1 MKNNWPIKKIG
12 KIILGIIAAIFV
24 FIIILSFKNNQIFIT
39 IIWPLLCSVLAGF
52 FVYLILEIKDRRHWS
67 DSKLKIIENLD
78 STLTAVLTTI
88 RLAAGMNPPRDLSI
102 PQEIISFFKDS
113 FGYIS
118 KYQILRDQLKSMDE
132 KKRKIFLS
140 NIQNMQEAVRF
151 LLPIFVSFRKADSWY
166 VKKIFELNE
175 KLYQAS
181 VLYVTFPEICDSA
194 LDNDHRLKGIK
205 EQAIIDIVQLA
216 DFTFNFKEELSKRA

>member
-1 MKNNWPIKKIG
+1 MTWPIKKIG
-12 KIILGIIAAIFV
+12 KIILGIVVAIFV

-67 DSKLKIIENLD
+67 DSKLKIVENLD

-88 RLAAGMNPPRDLSI
+88 RLAAEMNPPMGLSI
-102 PQEIISFFKDS
+102 PQEIISFLKDS
-113 FGYIS
+113 FGYNS
-118 KYQILRDQLKSMDE
+118 KYQILRNGLKNMDE

-194 LDNDHRLKGIK
+194 FDNDHRLKGIK
-205 EQAIIDIVQLA
+205 ERAITDIVQLA
-216 DFTFNFKEELSKRA
+216 DFTFNFKEELSKRI